1 MQRITETTGM
11 ASTFDTIEG
20 RDIVIADII
29 NPSDENAKL
38 DIPIGTKIPV
48 HCSSAGRMMLAS
60 EFIQL
65 APLFTGELENFTDTR
80 AGGVFSS
87 FR

>member
-48 HCSSAGRMMLAS
+48 FVSKLRRVHRFAL
-60 EFIQL
+60 
-65 APLFTGELENFTDTR
+65 ELERF
-80 AGGVFSS
+80 
-87 FR
+87 